1 MFCFV
6 SLTEMADVGNMEM
19 LARRLAD
26 EIENYAQ
33 KRSDELKKEIEN
45 HEATSR
51 KKELEEERERL
62 DILLDRK
69 RYQAANASQTSD

>member
-1 MFCFV
+1 
-6 SLTEMADVGNMEM
+6 MADVGNMEM

-45 HEATSR
+45 HETTSR